1 MKPKNIYNF
10 DNKYVKGM
18 TILLF
23 GMQFI
28 HSYSGTYREK
38 QMLEALMI
46 KRKQAQF
53 YGPILPKPYFS
64 GALLPLYPV
73 SLIMQIFVLFF
84 LVLDLL
90 GIFSS

>member
-1 MKPKNIYNF
+1 
-10 DNKYVKGM
+10 M

-28 HSYSGTYREK
+28 HSYSGAYGEK
-38 QMLEALMI
+38 QMLEALMS
-46 KRKQAQF
+46 KRKQARF
-53 YGPILPKPYFS
+53 YGPILPKPYLS

-73 SLIMQIFVLFF
+73 SLIMQIFVLFI